1 MRKRILTKVFLL
13 FFLITPLASSA
24 QMFSIGDQR
33 SRSTN
38 PFSSYIRGG
47 INLVDFSYKGNPA
60 AVADNNTLSFTGSVA
75 HLGYESN
82 GLNLGVGLGS
92 SFTGL
97 DNRRFFNLELSFTN
111 PFYLIQKE
119 NFGAGI
125 PIKLRTKVTSVR
137 SDQVQEEFSQTDLSA
152 GAGLIMRVNVPD
164 KLGITTQFIP
174 SIGFSSSSGGFLGGN
189 IYSFAGT
196 ARINFYNLIFGK
208 NISLGYDYMF
218 DSFNIDAEQYD
229 YDVSG
234 HLITLGVSL

>member
-1 MRKRILTKVFLL
+1 MTKSILTKVFLF

-24 QMFSIGDQR
+24 QMFSVGDGR
-33 SRSTN
+33 SRNTN
-38 PFSSYIRGG
+38 LFSSYVRGG
-47 INLVDFSYKGNPA
+47 IYLVDFSYKGNPS
-60 AVADNNTLSFTGSVA
+60 VVTDNNGLSFTGTVA

-82 GLNLGVGLGS
+82 GLNLGLGFGN

-97 DNRRFFNLELSFTN
+97 DNRRYFNLDLNFTN
-111 PFYLIQKE
+111 PFYLIRKD

-137 SDQVQEEFSQTDLSA
+137 SERVQDEFSQTDLSA
-152 GAGLIMRVNVPD
+152 GAGLIMRVNVPE

-174 SIGFSSSSGGFLGGN
+174 SIGFSTSSGGFLGGN
-189 IYSFAGT
+189 IYSFAGK

-208 NISLGYDYMF
+208 NISLGYDYIF
-218 DSFNIDAEQYD
+218 DSYDIDGDQYD